1 MKIYFLGISG
11 TFMGNLAQMAK
22 AIGYEVFGCDNKV
35 YPPMSDELN
44 SSGINFFQGYEEK
57 NIVDA
62 DIYVIGNA
70 ISKENN
76 LLKEILRLEKKVV
89 SGPEWLYQNI
99 LSNKK
104 VIAVSG
110 THGKTTVTSMIA
122 HTLINNNFDPNYLIA
137 GIPKKLEKS
146 WNISNDEIFVIEA
159 DEYDT
164 CYFDKRPKFFHYR
177 PNTLLINNIEFDH
190 ADIYENIE
198 MIEKNFFE
206 LIKTMPLKSKVLI
219 NEKKVSKS
227 FRNKLKKE
235 KLKTTLQFL
244 SLNASNIH
252 EENKLLAAHAI
263 EDLISKEKVLN
274 SLKDYT
280 GVKRRFEIIFND
292 KNFKLIDDFAH
303 HPTAIEETIK
313 MIREQT
319 DNLTLIVELGSN
331 SMKRGVHDKRLVD
344 IFKNHETYTINASA
358 EQEKIFSVHAK
369 ELTNDDIVKICS
381 KDEKKKTILMCGN
394 RNFHGFQKLILNQLI
409 K

>member
-11 TFMGNLAQMAK
+11 TFMGNLAQIAK
-22 AIGYEVFGCDNKV
+22 AMGHEVFGCDNKV
-35 YPPMSDELN
+35 YPPMSDELS

-70 ISKENN
+70 ISMENN

-146 WNISNDEIFVIEA
+146 WNISNDEVFVIEA

-274 SLKDYT
+274 GLKDYT

-358 EQEKIFSVHAK
+358 EQEKIFSAHAK